1 MNVCYNSMMN
11 RQTAIVWT
19 SVIGIVTNVVLVGFK
34 MVVGLLAGSIAI
46 ILDAVNNLTDVLS
59 SVVTIIGTKL
69 AARCPDEGHPYGHGR
84 IEYLTTL
91 LVGVIILATG
101 IMAMVESIPKIIHP
115 ELANYSWA
123 TIVVVAAAIIVKL
136 ILGLYVRRAGKRFA
150 SSSLVAS
157 GLDALFDAILSFAT
171 LIGII
176 VTLAFH
182 ISIDGILG
190 ALISLFIIKT
200 SVEIL
205 FEASN
210 EILGCTADRELM
222 RKIKDLICGFDEVSG
237 AYDLML
243 HSYGP
248 TELIGSVQIQV
259 PDHLT
264 AKEIH
269 HLTQEIAHRIYAKY
283 NVNLTIGIYAE
294 NSDAPAHREI
304 RECALGI
311 VNVYPEIRQMHGLYI
326 DDERKLITFD
336 IVMPVQ
342 CPRKTEIKNRV
353 SRGIRK
359 SFSDYKCLITIDID
373 LEEKY

>member
-1 MNVCYNSMMN
+1 MWYNNQMN

-19 SVIGIVTNVVLVGFK
+19 SIIGIITNVVLVGFK
-34 MVVGLLAGSIAI
+34 MFVGLLAGSIAI

-69 AARCPDEGHPYGHGR
+69 AMRCPDEGHPYGHGR

-115 ELANYSWA
+115 ELADYSWA
-123 TIVVVAAAIIVKL
+123 TIVVVVAAIIVKL
-136 ILGLYVRRAGKRFA
+136 LLGGYVRRAGKRFA
-150 SSSLVAS
+150 SSSLIAS
-157 GLDALFDAILSFAT
+157 GLDALFDAVLSFAT
-171 LIGII
+171 LVGII
-176 VTLAFH
+176 VTLIFQ

-190 ALISLFIIKT
+190 AIISLFIIKT
-200 SVEIL
+200 SIEIL
-205 FEASN
+205 SDASN
-210 EILGCTADRELM
+210 EILGRTADRELM
-222 RKIKDLICGFDEVSG
+222 RKIKELICTFPEVSG

-243 HSYGP
+243 HNYGP

-259 PDHLT
+259 PDQLT

-269 HLTQEIAHRIYAKY
+269 RLTQEIAHKIYAKY

-294 NSDAPAHREI
+294 NSAEPAHREI
-304 RECALGI
+304 REQVLNI
-311 VNVYPEIRQMHGLYI
+311 VNLYPEIRQMHGLYI
-326 DDERKLITFD
+326 DDERHLVTFD

-342 CPRKTEIKNRV
+342 CSRKSEIKQKVAREL
-353 SRGIRK
+353 RQ
-359 SFSDYKCLITIDID
+359 SFPDYKSLITIDID
-373 LEEKY
+373 LEDNY

>member
-1 MNVCYNSMMN
+1 MWYNSQMN

-19 SVIGIVTNVVLVGFK
+19 SIIGIITNAVLVGFK
-34 MVVGLLAGSIAI
+34 MFVGLLAGSIAI

-69 AARCPDEGHPYGHGR
+69 AMRCPDEGHPYGHGR

-115 ELANYSWA
+115 ELADYSWA
-123 TIVVVAAAIIVKL
+123 TIVVVVAAIIVKL
-136 ILGLYVRRAGKRFA
+136 LLGGYVRRAGKRFA
-150 SSSLVAS
+150 SSSLIAS
-157 GLDALFDAILSFAT
+157 GLDALFDAVLSFAT
-171 LIGII
+171 LVGII
-176 VTLAFH
+176 VTLIFQ

-190 ALISLFIIKT
+190 AIISLFIIKT
-200 SVEIL
+200 SIEIL
-205 FEASN
+205 SDASN
-210 EILGCTADRELM
+210 EILGRTADRELM
-222 RKIKDLICGFDEVSG
+222 RKIKELICTFPEVSG

-243 HSYGP
+243 HNYGP

-259 PDHLT
+259 PDQLT

-269 HLTQEIAHRIYAKY
+269 RLTQEIAHKIYAKY

-294 NSDAPAHREI
+294 NSAEPAHREI
-304 RECALGI
+304 REQVLNI
-311 VNVYPEIRQMHGLYI
+311 VNLYPEIRQMHGLYI
-326 DDERKLITFD
+326 DDERHLVTFD

-342 CPRKTEIKNRV
+342 CSRKSEIKQKVAREL
-353 SRGIRK
+353 RQ
-359 SFSDYKCLITIDID
+359 SFPDYKSLITIDID
-373 LEEKY
+373 LEDNY

>member
-1 MNVCYNSMMN
+1 MMN
-11 RQTAIVWT
+11 RQSAIVWT

-69 AARCPDEGHPYGHGR
+69 ATRCPDEGHPYGHGR

-101 IMAMVESIPKIIHP
+101 IMAMAESIPKIIHP
-115 ELANYSWA
+115 ELADYSWA
-123 TIVVVAAAIIVKL
+123 TIIVVVAAIFTKL
-136 ILGLYVRRAGKRFA
+136 VLGCYVRRSGKRFA

-157 GLDALFDAILSFAT
+157 GVDALFDAALSCAT

-176 VTLAFH
+176 VTLVFQ

-190 ALISLFIIKT
+190 AAISLFIIKT
-200 SVEIL
+200 SIEIL
-205 FEASN
+205 IEASN

-222 RKIKDLICGFDEVSG
+222 RKLKELINSFPDVSG

-248 TELIGSVQIQV
+248 TELIGSIQLQV
-259 PDHLT
+259 PDQLT

-269 HLTQEIAHRIYAKY
+269 RLTQEIAHRAYAKY

-294 NSDAPAHREI
+294 NSAEPAHREI
-304 RECALGI
+304 REQILNL
-311 VNVYPEIRQMHGLYI
+311 VNIYPEIRQMHGLYI

-336 IVMPVQ
+336 VVMPIQ
-342 CPRKTEIKNRV
+342 YSRRTELKNKITRELRKV
-353 SRGIRK
+353 
-359 SFSDYKCLITIDID
+359 FPDYKFMLTIDID
-373 LEEKY
+373 LEENY